1 MRRRKS
7 RLVSFTLAVVLVI
20 SSVNVG
26 NVSAAEADIG
36 MVETQAAVTTDE
48 DSTEA
53 VSEAEAE
60 TDIRKE
66 EADSQEAST
75 QQETSEIVTEAVT
88 EATTEGDV
96 ETSTEVDTE
105 EENVVSVEETIKKT
119 TAAASSGTLVYN
131 LITDKTLFD
140 IVLSAYNEGA
150 GTQKDKTNFTYG
162 DLSAYEGTFDFS
174 GAANAAS
181 VKSIEGLGCA
191 QKAQSIDM
199 SSFTSVTT
207 IPAEEFSGCAFE
219 TINLPSSITT
229 IGASA
234 FFECK
239 NLTTI
244 TLPDTLQS
252 LGKQAF
258 ASCTSLQSVH
268 STKAANT
275 LPSGLT
281 VIKEQVFLDDVSLEE
296 ITIPSF
302 ANGRIMQDEPSLFA
316 GCKKLAKVTI
326 GKSIT
331 TIPASAFSNT
341 GTDTVNG
348 LEVIFEADSQLD
360 KILGGAFSGSKL
372 ISTVDFTNC
381 NKLTT
386 IEGSAFEGA
395 EGLTTVILPNKTT
408 GTLKF
413 GDNVFAKTK
422 LTTLYKA
429 GDSAREG
436 IVLPDYVNGIGQGCF
451 YSNTAM
457 TRISLSPALTAIPDY
472 TFDGCTA
479 LAFVE
484 QRQSESNCEVKEIG
498 DCAFRSTAITNTD
511 FLMNMNK
518 LETIGYQ
525 RMDLV
530 TDYGIETVG
539 KTETQ
544 RGDEEKIKSLPLG
557 GVATSQ
563 LPIVIYDTHQKKKN
577 DREYYGSEVF
587 TNCSQLTSVKIPAS
601 VKNIGGRAFYFANYK
616 GAADTLR
623 SNITSVTWASDTAG
637 QSRNIYAEAFQGNA
651 KLETVVLPDNTNA
664 KESMNIGAYAF
675 HGCAAITKLGVAGKT
690 DNVLP
695 ASVAAIAD
703 GAFFRCQRLTN
714 ITIQS
719 KRDGT
724 CPELGIK
731 VFEQCSSLAKA
742 TVPEKIT
749 EIPRH
754 FFYNA
759 PISEFNVGNNQKI
772 GITEIGTLAFFGN
785 AFTTLDLT
793 KWTELLEIGGGAFA
807 NVDTLKESEENSK
820 NTAINATH
828 APCLTTVIL
837 PNTMKQNLF
846 INSCF
851 VYGQQSFNT
860 MKTASHAVNGE
871 VYIPDY
877 IYENAQQGM
886 FGGTALTKVVWQAD
900 TTGKNVWKSIPVFQ
914 YELCSDIKDAKD
926 VLPKGNYVTDI
937 GQGAFYASNIQSAD
951 LSAYKN
957 LKELGSGT
965 ISGSAWGISGK
976 VGVFMQCP
984 NLTSVKLPQT
994 NTGVSLVLKDN
1005 TFKNSTSLVQ
1015 VDLGSTTEIQQ
1026 YGFSGCTALGS
1037 IVFPNTLTK
1046 LGMYAFA
1053 QCTSLETVDFG
1064 KLKEIGNYGFSKCI
1078 SLNLTNS
1085 GLPDTLETIG
1095 NHAFEQDRSL
1105 GKVAFGPA
1113 LKKIDSYAFQKSG
1126 VEEVE
1131 FSRAASLETINS
1143 YAFSETA
1150 IKSFKLSGTKVAT
1163 VSTYAFYGCA
1173 SLTSASFGEE
1183 VLYIGQ
1189 NALAGCVK
1197 LSRLEFASTTTVNN
1211 EVFLNYYKNPTTQNT
1226 DYTANGGNITIVVN
1240 TPDKTTVPIGRTI
1253 TLPYY
1258 VNPKGTST
1266 FDYVLVGDTTST
1278 EEVKTH
1284 LKVSANLEDGYYWK
1298 NQTNEDTQ
1306 YKIVDEK
1313 YYEKLDATKT
1323 WKRTDIPGT
1332 NNVEVDVIDIAG
1344 VTATTEPIN
1353 LSVTCSVT
1361 FKCASNPANPSVPV
1375 SVTASKFSAKYNIE
1389 VKEVPFCADLYAD
1402 SKRTQSVP
1410 YGKTENVQATS
1421 SKKYMQYY
1429 FDINNTEAIDCT
1441 PDTYDVVVETDNPDV
1456 LYPSGST
1463 GGTKAASYE
1472 TTRGTRVNTSTQAIT
1487 PNTGSQTFYLV
1498 EAGVGTA
1505 HIKVYP
1511 KGHPEYARTYTYVVN
1526 ADIQRITLKVPDKY
1540 TSGADAGTSFN
1551 VFSSYENCLKQTAS
1565 AEDMSKYLVYS
1576 NKRIVYTSSAPEYVA
1591 VDDRGN
1597 VRILKGDKTR
1607 KTVQITATAPTSRAN
1622 STVKAT
1628 VSVRVNAQTGQ
1639 TSGGTSGGTSGA
1651 VTEDPSKPV
1660 QNNSQVVDPGSGAT
1674 YVVTK
1679 ASEKDLQGEVKFSKT
1694 TDTANVVIPDT
1705 LTINGV
1711 QYKVTTIAANAFKGN
1726 TKIKTIKLGKY
1737 IKQIDSNA
1745 FSNCKNLTKVT
1756 ISDSVTKIGKKAFY
1770 NCKKLTTVSL
1780 SSKSKLTEIGDSAF
1794 YNCSKLKKITIPAKV
1809 KKIGAKAFY
1818 NCKSLKTITIKSTVL
1833 KKVGSKAFKN
1843 IHKKA
1848 TIKVPKKKYKAYKKL
1863 LKGKGQK
1870 STVKIKK

>member
-7 RLVSFTLAVVLVI
+7 RLVSFTLAAVLVI

-26 NVSAAEADIG
+26 NVSAAEADTG

-131 LITDKTLFD
+131 LMTDKTLFD

-199 SSFTSVTT
+199 SSFTAVTT

-268 STKAANT
+268 STKADNT

-331 TIPASAFSNT
+331 TIPASAFSKT
-341 GTDTVNG
+341 GTDTADG
-348 LEVIFEADSQLD
+348 LEVVFEADSQLD
-360 KILGGAFSGSKL
+360 KILGSAFSGSKL
-372 ISTVDFTNC
+372 TGTVDFTNC

-422 LTTLYKA
+422 LTTIYEA
-429 GDSAREG
+429 GGSSSEG
-436 IVLPDYVNGIGQGCF
+436 VVLPDYVNGIGQGCF
-451 YSNTAM
+451 YSNDAM

-539 KTETQ
+539 KTETEKS
-544 RGDEEKIKSLPLG
+544 DAEKIKSLPVG

-703 GAFFRCQRLTN
+703 GAFFRCQSLTN

-719 KRDGT
+719 KKDGT

-807 NVDTLKESEENSK
+807 SADAVEESGETKRATIE
-820 NTAINATH
+820 ATH
-828 APCLTTVIL
+828 APCLTTIIL

-851 VYGQQSFNT
+851 VFGQQFFTT

-877 IYENAQQGM
+877 VFENNQQAM
-886 FGGTALTKVVWQAD
+886 FGGTGLTKVVWQAD
-900 TTGKNVWKSIPVFQ
+900 TTGKNVWESIPVSQ
-914 YELCSDIKDAKD
+914 YRSCNNIKDAKD
-926 VLPKGNYVTDI
+926 VLPKGSYVTDI
-937 GQGAFYASNIQSAD
+937 GQGAFCESGIQSAD

-965 ISGSAWGISGK
+965 LSGGP

-994 NTGVSLVLKDN
+994 NTGVSLILKN
-1005 TFKNSTSLVQ
+1005 KTFFKSESLAQ

-1026 YGFSGCTALGS
+1026 EAFSGCTALGS
-1037 IVFPNTLTK
+1037 IVFPDTLTK
-1046 LGMYAFA
+1046 LGQKAFN

-1064 KLKEIGNYGFSKCI
+1064 KLKEIGNYGFSECI

-1095 NHAFEQDRSL
+1095 TYAFWKDTNL
-1105 GKVAFGPA
+1105 GKVTFGPA
-1113 LKKIDSYAFQKSG
+1113 LKKIDSCAFQKSG
-1126 VEEVE
+1126 VEDVE

-1143 YAFSETA
+1143 YAFSETT
-1150 IKSFKLSGTKVAT
+1150 IKTFKLSGTKV
-1163 VSTYAFYGCA
+1163 VKIPSSTLYGCTN
-1173 SLTSASFGEE
+1173 LTSASFGEE
-1183 VLYIGQ
+1183 VLYIDQ
-1189 NALAGCVK
+1189 NALAGCVN
-1197 LSRLEFASTTTVNN
+1197 LSRFEFASTTTVNN
-1211 EVFLNYYKNPTTQNT
+1211 KVFYNSYTNPTNQNK

-1258 VNPKGTST
+1258 VNPKGTSG

-1298 NQTNEDTQ
+1298 KQTNEEEQ

-1313 YYEKLDATKT
+1313 YYEKLDETKI

-1332 NNVEVDVIDIAG
+1332 SNVEVDVIDIAG

-1361 FKCASNPANPSVPV
+1361 FECMPNAGVPV

-1402 SKRTQSVP
+1402 NKRTQSVP

-1456 LYPSGST
+1456 LYPSGSA

-1487 PNTGSQTFYLV
+1487 PNTGSQMFYLV
-1498 EAGVGTA
+1498 AAGVGTA

-1591 VDDRGN
+1591 VDDKGN

-1607 KTVQITATAPTSRAN
+1607 KTVQITATAPTSMAN

-1639 TSGGTSGGTSGA
+1639 TSGGTSGA

-1745 FSNCKNLTKVT
+1745 FSNCKNLTRVT

>member
-1 MRRRKS
+1 MRKRKS
-7 RLVSFTLAVVLVI
+7 RLISFTLAAVLVV

-26 NVSAAEADIG
+26 TVSATEADNG
-36 MVETQAAVTTDE
+36 KVETQAEVTTGE

-53 VSEAEAE
+53 VREAE
-60 TDIRKE
+60 TETDIQSE
-66 EADSQEAST
+66 EADSEETST
-75 QQETSEIVTEAVT
+75 QQDTEETVTEAET
-88 EATTEGDV
+88 EAITETEGDV
-96 ETSTEVDTE
+96 EASTEADTE
-105 EENVVSVEETIKKT
+105 TEDMISAEEPIEKT
-119 TAAASSGTLVYN
+119 TATASSGTLVYN
-131 LITDKTLFD
+131 LIADKTLFAM
-140 IVLSAYNEGA
+140 VLSAYNEGA
-150 GTQKDKTNFTYG
+150 SAAKTQSNFTYG
-162 DLSAYEGTFDFS
+162 DLSTYTGTLDFS
-174 GAANAAS
+174 GATNAAS

-191 QKAQSIDM
+191 KMAQSINM
-199 SSFTSVTT
+199 SKLTGVTT
-207 IPAEEFSGCAFE
+207 IPEKEFSGCTFE
-219 TINLPSSITT
+219 KIVLPSSITT

-258 ASCTSLQSVH
+258 ASCTSLKSVH
-268 STKAANT
+268 STKANNT
-275 LPSGLT
+275 LPSKLT

-296 ITIPSF
+296 IAIPSF
-302 ANGRIMQDEPSLFA
+302 ADGRIMQDEPSLFA
-316 GCKKLAKVTI
+316 NCTKLAKVTI

-341 GTDTVNG
+341 GTGTTDGLTV
-348 LEVIFEADSQLD
+348 VFEADSQLD
-360 KILGGAFSGSKL
+360 KVLGSAFSGSKL
-372 ISTVDFTNC
+372 TSTVDFTNC
-381 NKLTT
+381 KKLTT

-408 GTLKF
+408 GTMKF

-422 LTTLYKA
+422 LTTIYKA
-429 GDSAREG
+429 GAASSEG
-436 IVLPDYVNGIGQGCF
+436 VVLPDYVNGIGQGCF
-451 YSNTAM
+451 YNNTAM
-457 TRISLSPALTAIPDY
+457 TKISLSPALTAIPDY

-479 LAFVE
+479 LATVE
-484 QRQSESNCEVKEIG
+484 QRQSGSNCEVKEIG

-511 FLMNMNK
+511 FLMKMNK

-530 TDYGIETVG
+530 TDYGIEAVG

-544 RGDEEKIKSLPLG
+544 KSEAEKIKSLPLG

-601 VKNIGGRAFYFANYK
+601 VKNIGGRAFYFVNYQ
-616 GAADTLR
+616 GADSALR
-623 SNITSVTWASDTAG
+623 SNITSVTWSSDTAG
-637 QSRNIYAEAFQGNA
+637 QVRNIYAEAFQGNA

-703 GAFFRCQRLTN
+703 GAFFRCQSLTN

-719 KRDGT
+719 KKDGT

-759 PISEFNVGNNQKI
+759 PISVFNVGSNQKI

-807 NVDTLKESEENSK
+807 NVDTLKESGETK
-820 NTAINATH
+820 NTAIEATH

-837 PNTMKQNLF
+837 PNTMKQDLF

-851 VYGQQSFNT
+851 VYGQQSFTT
-860 MKTASHAVNGE
+860 MKTANHAVNGE
-871 VYIPDY
+871 VYIPHY
-877 IYENAQQGM
+877 VYENAQEAM
-886 FGGTALTKVVWQAD
+886 FGETGLTKVVWQAD
-900 TTGKNVWKSIPVFQ
+900 TTGKNVWESIPVSQ
-914 YELCSDIKDAKD
+914 YRSCNNIKDAKD
-926 VLPKGNYVTDI
+926 VLPKGSYVTDI
-937 GQGAFYASNIQSAD
+937 GQSAFRDSGIQSAD

-965 ISGSAWGISGK
+965 VSGGPF
-976 VGVFMQCP
+976 GVFMQCP

-994 NTGVSLVLKDN
+994 NTGVSLILKSK
-1005 TFKNSTSLVQ
+1005 TFFKSESLAQ

-1026 YGFSGCTALGS
+1026 YAFSGCTALGS
-1037 IVFPNTLTK
+1037 VIFPDMLTK
-1046 LGMYAFA
+1046 LGIYAFA

-1064 KLKEIGNYGFSKCI
+1064 KLKEIGNYGFSECT

-1095 NHAFEQDRSL
+1095 SYAFWKDANL
-1105 GKVAFGPA
+1105 GKAVFGPA

-1126 VEEVE
+1126 VEEIE
-1131 FSRAASLETINS
+1131 FNKAASLETLGN

-1150 IKSFKLSGTKVAT
+1150 IKSLKLSGTKVAT
-1163 VSTYAFYGCA
+1163 VPTNTFYGCA
-1173 SLTSASFGEE
+1173 SLASASFGEE
-1183 VLYIGQ
+1183 VLYIDQ
-1189 NALAGCVK
+1189 DALAGCVK
-1197 LSRLEFASTTTVNN
+1197 LSRFEFASTTTVNN
-1211 EVFLNYYKNPTTQNT
+1211 KVFYKVYSNPNTQNK

-1278 EEVKTH
+1278 EEVKSH

-1298 NQTNEDTQ
+1298 KQTNEDAQ

-1313 YYEKLDATKT
+1313 YYEKLDETKT
-1323 WKRTDIPGT
+1323 WKRTDIPG
-1332 NNVEVDVIDIAG
+1332 NSNVEVDVIDIAG
-1344 VTATTEPIN
+1344 VTATEPIN
-1353 LSVTCSVT
+1353 LSVICSVT
-1361 FKCASNPANPSVPV
+1361 FECQPNNNQPV

-1389 VKEVPFCADLYAD
+1389 VKDVPLCADLYTD
-1402 SKRTQSVP
+1402 NKRTQSVS
-1410 YGKTENVQATS
+1410 YGKTEPIQATA
-1421 SKKYMQYY
+1421 SKKFMQYY
-1429 FDINNTEAIDCT
+1429 FDINNAEAINCT
-1441 PDTYDVVVETDNPDV
+1441 PDTYDVTVETDNPDV
-1456 LYPSGST
+1456 LYPSDRSNGA
-1463 GGTKAASYE
+1463 KASSYT
-1472 TTRGTRVNTSTQAIT
+1472 TTRGTNVNASTKAIS
-1487 PNTGSQTFYLV
+1487 PNKGSQMFYLV
-1498 EAGVGTA
+1498 AAGIGTA

-1511 KGHPEYARTYTYVVN
+1511 KGHPEYAREYTYVVN
-1526 ADIQRITLKVPDKY
+1526 ADIQRITLKVPASY
-1540 TSGADAGTSFN
+1540 TSGANVGASFC
-1551 VFSSYENCLKQTAS
+1551 VFDSYENCFKQTAKV
-1565 AEDMSKYLVYS
+1565 EDMSKYQVYS
-1576 NKRIVYTSSAPEYVA
+1576 NKKIVYTSSAPDYVA

-1597 VRILKGDKTR
+1597 VRILKADTNR
-1607 KTVQITATAPTSRAN
+1607 KTVQITATAPISN
-1622 STVKAT
+1622 STGTVRAT
-1628 VSVRVNAQTGQ
+1628 ISVNINSRTGQ
-1639 TSGGTSGGTSGA
+1639 TSGGTLG
-1651 VTEDPSKPV
+1651 VPEDPSKPV
-1660 QNNSQVVDPGSGAT
+1660 QNNSKIVDPGSGAT

-1694 TDTANVVIPDT
+1694 TATGNVVIPDT

-1711 QYKVTTIAANAFKGN
+1711 QYKVTAFAADAFKGN

-1756 ISDSVTKIGKKAFY
+1756 IPASVTKIGKKAFY

-1780 SSKSKLTEIGDSAF
+1780 SSKSKITEIGDSAF
-1794 YNCSKLKKITIPAKV
+1794 YNCTKLKKITIPAKV

-1818 NCKSLKTITIKSTVL
+1818 NCKSLRTITIKSTVL

-1843 IHKKA
+1843 IYKKA
-1848 TIKVPKKKYKAYKKL
+1848 TIKVPKKKYSPYKKL

>member
-174 GAANAAS
+174 SAANAAS

-199 SSFTSVTT
+199 SSFTAVTT

-258 ASCTSLQSVH
+258 ASCTRLQSVH
-268 STKAANT
+268 STKADNT

-331 TIPASAFSNT
+331 TIPASAFSKT
-341 GTDTVNG
+341 GTDTADG
-348 LEVIFEADSQLD
+348 LEVVFEADSQLD
-360 KILGGAFSGSKL
+360 KILGSAFSGSKL
-372 ISTVDFTNC
+372 TGTVDFTNC

-395 EGLTTVILPNKTT
+395 EGLTAVILPNKTT

-422 LTTLYKA
+422 LTTIYEA
-429 GDSAREG
+429 GGSSSEG
-436 IVLPDYVNGIGQGCF
+436 VVLPDYVNGIGQGCF
-451 YSNTAM
+451 YSNDAM

-530 TDYGIETVG
+530 TDYGIEAVG
-539 KTETQ
+539 KTETEKS
-544 RGDEEKIKSLPLG
+544 DAEKIKSLPVG
-557 GVATSQ
+557 GVATSK
-563 LPIVIYDTHQKKKN
+563 LPIVIYDTHQKKMN
-577 DREYYGSEVF
+577 NREYYGSEVF

-616 GAADTLR
+616 GAADALR

-703 GAFFRCQRLTN
+703 GAFFRCQGLTN

-731 VFEQCSSLAKA
+731 MFEQCSSLAEA

-785 AFTTLDLT
+785 AFTTMDLT

-807 NVDTLKESEENSK
+807 NVDTLKESEENNK
-820 NTAINATH
+820 NTTIYATH

-837 PNTMKQNLF
+837 PNTMKQNLL

-851 VYGQQSFNT
+851 VYGQQFFTT
-860 MKTASHAVNGE
+860 MKTASHAVDGE

-877 IYENAQQGM
+877 VYENDQQGM
-886 FGGTALTKVVWQAD
+886 FGGTGLTKVVWQAD
-900 TTGKNVWKSIPVFQ
+900 TTGKNVWESIPVAQ
-914 YELCSDIKDAKD
+914 YELCNNIKDAKD
-926 VLPKGNYVTDI
+926 VLPTGSYVTDI
-937 GQGAFYASNIQSAD
+937 GQGVFCESGIQSAD

-965 ISGSAWGISGK
+965 LSGGP

-994 NTGVSLVLKDN
+994 NTGVSLILKN
-1005 TFKNSTSLVQ
+1005 KTFFKSESLAQ

-1026 YGFSGCTALGS
+1026 EAFSGCTALGF

-1046 LGMYAFA
+1046 LGQKAFN

-1064 KLKEIGNYGFSKCI
+1064 KLKEIGNNGFAECI

-1095 NHAFEQDRSL
+1095 TYAFWKDTNL

-1113 LKKIDSYAFQKSG
+1113 LKTIGSNAFQKSG

-1131 FSRAASLETINS
+1131 FSRAASLETINT

-1150 IKSFKLSGTKVAT
+1150 IETFKLSGTKV
-1163 VSTYAFYGCA
+1163 VKISNSTLYGCA

-1183 VLYIGQ
+1183 VLYIDQ
-1189 NALAGCVK
+1189 DALAGCVN

-1211 EVFLNYYKNPTTQNT
+1211 KVFYKVYTNPANQNK

-1258 VNPKGTST
+1258 VNPKGTSG

-1298 NQTNEDTQ
+1298 KQTNEEEQ

-1313 YYEKLDATKT
+1313 YYEKLDGTKT
-1323 WKRTDIPGT
+1323 WKRTDITSPT
-1332 NNVEVDVIDIAG
+1332 VEADVIDITG
-1344 VTATTEPIN
+1344 VTVTTEPIN

-1361 FKCASNPANPSVPV
+1361 FECADNK

-1402 SKRTQSVP
+1402 NKRTQSVP

-1456 LYPSGST
+1456 LYPSGSA

-1472 TTRGTRVNTSTQAIT
+1472 TTRGTKVNTSTQAIT

-1679 ASEKDLQGEVKFSKT
+1679 AGEKDLQGEVKFSKT

-1770 NCKKLTTVSL
+1770 NCKKLTSVSL

>member
-7 RLVSFTLAVVLVI
+7 RLVSFTLAAVLVI

-26 NVSAAEADIG
+26 TVSAAEADTG
-36 MVETQAAVTTDE
+36 MVETQAEVTTDE

-60 TDIRKE
+60 TDIQKE
-66 EADSQEAST
+66 EEAST
-75 QQETSEIVTEAVT
+75 QQETSETVTEAVT

-105 EENVVSVEETIKKT
+105 EEDIVSVEETIEKT
-119 TAAASSGTLVYN
+119 TATASAGTLVYN

-162 DLSAYEGTFDFS
+162 DLSAYEGAFDFS

-199 SSFTSVTT
+199 SGFTAVTT

-229 IGASA
+229 IGTSA

-331 TIPASAFSNT
+331 TIPASAFSKT
-341 GTDTVNG
+341 GTDTANG
-348 LEVIFEADSQLD
+348 LEVIFETDSQLD
-360 KILGGAFSGSKL
+360 KILGSAFSGSKL
-372 ISTVDFTNC
+372 TSTVDFTNC

-395 EGLTTVILPNKTT
+395 EGLTTVVLPNKTT

-422 LTTLYKA
+422 LTTIYEA
-429 GDSAREG
+429 GGSSSEG
-436 IVLPDYVNGIGQGCF
+436 VVLPDYVNGIGQGCF
-451 YSNTAM
+451 YSNDAM

-484 QRQSESNCEVKEIG
+484 QRQSGSSCEVKEIG

-544 RGDEEKIKSLPLG
+544 KSEAEKIKSLPVG

-601 VKNIGGRAFYFANYK
+601 VKNIGGRAFYFVNYK

-675 HGCAAITKLGVAGKT
+675 HGCAAITKLGVASKS

-703 GAFFRCQRLTN
+703 GAFFRCQSLTN

-772 GITEIGTLAFFGN
+772 GITEIGDLAFFGN

-807 NVDTLKESEENSK
+807 NVDTLIESGETK
-820 NTAINATH
+820 NTAIKATH

-877 IYENAQQGM
+877 IYENAQQAM

-926 VLPKGNYVTDI
+926 VLPKGSYVTDI

-965 ISGSAWGISGK
+965 ISGSAWGTSGK

-984 NLTSVKLPQT
+984 YLTSVKLPQT
-994 NTGVSLVLKDN
+994 NTGVSLILKDK
-1005 TFKNSTSLVQ
+1005 TFYKSESLAQ

-1026 YGFSGCTALGS
+1026 EAFSGCTALGS
-1037 IVFPNTLTK
+1037 IVFPDTLAK
-1046 LGMYAFA
+1046 LGQKAFN

-1064 KLKEIGNYGFSKCI
+1064 KLKEIGNYGFAECI

-1095 NHAFEQDRSL
+1095 TYAFQKDTNL

-1126 VEEVE
+1126 VEDVE
-1131 FSRAASLETINS
+1131 FTRAASLETINS

-1150 IKSFKLSGTKVAT
+1150 IKTFKLSGTKVVKIPSFT
-1163 VSTYAFYGCA
+1163 LYGCA

-1183 VLYIGQ
+1183 VLYIDQ
-1189 NALAGCVK
+1189 NALAGCVN
-1197 LSRLEFASTTTVNN
+1197 LSRFEFASTTTVNN
-1211 EVFLNYYKNPTTQNT
+1211 KVFYNSYKNPNTQKT

-1258 VNPKGTST
+1258 VNPKGTSG
-1266 FDYVLVGDTTST
+1266 FDYVLVGDTNSE

-1284 LKVSANLEDGYYWK
+1284 LKVSAKLLDGYYWK
-1298 NQTNEDTQ
+1298 KQTNLADEQAT
-1306 YKIVDEK
+1306 YKIVDEE
-1313 YYEKLDATKT
+1313 YYEALDATKT
-1323 WKRTDIPGT
+1323 WKRTDITGS
-1332 NNVEVDVIDIAG
+1332 NVEVDVIDIAG

-1353 LSVTCSVT
+1353 LSVTCSLT
-1361 FKCASNPANPSVPV
+1361 FECAPNSGAAV

-1410 YGKTENVQATS
+1410 YGKTETIQATS

-1463 GGTKAASYE
+1463 GGAKVSSYE
-1472 TTRGTRVNTSTQAIT
+1472 TTKGTRVNTSTQTIS
-1487 PNTGSQTFYLV
+1487 PNTGSQMFYLV

-1526 ADIQRITLKVPDKY
+1526 ADIQRITLKVPNAY
-1540 TSGADAGTSFN
+1540 TSGANVGATFN
-1551 VFSSYENCLKQTAS
+1551 VFSSYENCLKQTAV

-1576 NKRIVYTSSAPEYVA
+1576 NRRIVYTSAAPEYVS

-1597 VRILKGDKTR
+1597 VRILKADKTR
-1607 KTVQITATAPTSRAN
+1607 KTVQITATAPTSSAN
-1622 STVKAT
+1622 STIKAT
-1628 VSVRVNAQTGQ
+1628 VSVVVNAQTGQ
-1639 TSGGTSGGTSGA
+1639 TSGGNTGA
-1651 VTEDPSKPV
+1651 VTDDPSKPV

-1674 YVVTK
+1674 YIVTK

-1770 NCKKLTTVSL
+1770 NCKKLTTISL

-1848 TIKVPKKKYKAYKKL
+1848 TIKVPKKKYTAYKKL

>member
-7 RLVSFTLAVVLVI
+7 RLVSFTLAAVLVI

-26 NVSAAEADIG
+26 NVSAAEADTG

-131 LITDKTLFD
+131 LMTDKTLFD

-199 SSFTSVTT
+199 SSFTAVTT

-268 STKAANT
+268 STKADNT

-331 TIPASAFSNT
+331 TIPASAFSKT
-341 GTDTVNG
+341 GTDTADG
-348 LEVIFEADSQLD
+348 LEVVFEADSQLD
-360 KILGGAFSGSKL
+360 KILGSAFSGSKL
-372 ISTVDFTNC
+372 TGTVDFTNC

-422 LTTLYKA
+422 LTTIYEA
-429 GDSAREG
+429 GGSSSEG
-436 IVLPDYVNGIGQGCF
+436 VVLPDYVNGIGQGCF
-451 YSNTAM
+451 YSNDAM

-539 KTETQ
+539 KTETEKS
-544 RGDEEKIKSLPLG
+544 DAEKIKSLPVG

-703 GAFFRCQRLTN
+703 GAFFRCQSLTN

-719 KRDGT
+719 KKDGT

-807 NVDTLKESEENSK
+807 SADAVEESGETKRATIE
-820 NTAINATH
+820 ATH
-828 APCLTTVIL
+828 APCLTTIIL

-851 VYGQQSFNT
+851 VFGQQFFTT

-877 IYENAQQGM
+877 VFENNQQAM
-886 FGGTALTKVVWQAD
+886 FGGTGLTKVVWQAD
-900 TTGKNVWKSIPVFQ
+900 TTGKNVWESIPVSQ
-914 YELCSDIKDAKD
+914 YRSCNNIKDAKD
-926 VLPKGNYVTDI
+926 VLPKGSYVTDI
-937 GQGAFYASNIQSAD
+937 GQGAFCESGIQSAD

-965 ISGSAWGISGK
+965 LSGGP

-994 NTGVSLVLKDN
+994 NTGVSLILKN
-1005 TFKNSTSLVQ
+1005 KTFFKSESLAQ

-1026 YGFSGCTALGS
+1026 EAFSGCTALGS
-1037 IVFPNTLTK
+1037 IVFPDTLTK
-1046 LGMYAFA
+1046 LGQKAFN

-1064 KLKEIGNYGFSKCI
+1064 KLKEIGNYGFSECI

-1095 NHAFEQDRSL
+1095 TYAFWKDTNL
-1105 GKVAFGPA
+1105 GKVTFGPA
-1113 LKKIDSYAFQKSG
+1113 LKKIDSCAFQKSG
-1126 VEEVE
+1126 VEDVE

-1143 YAFSETA
+1143 YAFSETT
-1150 IKSFKLSGTKVAT
+1150 IKTFKLSGTKV
-1163 VSTYAFYGCA
+1163 VKIPSSTLYGCTN
-1173 SLTSASFGEE
+1173 LTSASFGEE
-1183 VLYIGQ
+1183 VLYIDQ
-1189 NALAGCVK
+1189 NALAGCVN
-1197 LSRLEFASTTTVNN
+1197 LSRFEFASTTTVNN
-1211 EVFLNYYKNPTTQNT
+1211 KVFYNSYTNPTNQNK

-1258 VNPKGTST
+1258 VNPKGTSG

-1298 NQTNEDTQ
+1298 KQTNEEEQ

-1313 YYEKLDATKT
+1313 YYEKLDETKI

-1332 NNVEVDVIDIAG
+1332 SNVEVDVIDIAG

-1361 FKCASNPANPSVPV
+1361 FECMPNAGVSV

-1402 SKRTQSVP
+1402 NKRTQSVP

-1456 LYPSGST
+1456 LYPSGSA

-1487 PNTGSQTFYLV
+1487 PNTGSQMFYLV
-1498 EAGVGTA
+1498 AAGVGTA

-1591 VDDRGN
+1591 VDDKGN

-1607 KTVQITATAPTSRAN
+1607 KTVQITATAPTSMAN

-1639 TSGGTSGGTSGA
+1639 TSGGTSGA

>member
-7 RLVSFTLAVVLVI
+7 RLVSFTLAAVLVI

-26 NVSAAEADIG
+26 TVSAAEADADK
-36 MVETQAAVTTDE
+36 VETQAEVITDE

-53 VSEAEAE
+53 VSEAE
-60 TDIRKE
+60 TDIQKE
-66 EADSQEAST
+66 EVDSEEAST
-75 QQETSEIVTEAVT
+75 QQDTAEAVTEAVT
-88 EATTEGDV
+88 ETTTEGDV
-96 ETSTEVDTE
+96 ETSTEADTE
-105 EENVVSVEETIKKT
+105 AEDIVSVEETIEKT
-119 TAAASSGTLVYN
+119 TVTASAGTLVYN
-131 LITDKTLFD
+131 LMTDKTLFNM
-140 IVLSAYNEGA
+140 VLSAYNEGA
-150 GTQKDKTNFTYG
+150 GAQKNKNNFTYG
-162 DLSAYEGTFDFS
+162 DLSAYTGVLDFS
-174 GAANAAS
+174 STANAAS
-181 VKSIEGLGCA
+181 VRSIAGLGCA
-191 QKAQSIDM
+191 KKAQSINI
-199 SSFTSVTT
+199 SSFTGVTT
-207 IPAEEFSGCAFE
+207 IPAEEFSGCAFQ
-219 TINLPSSITT
+219 TIVLPSSITT
-229 IGASA
+229 IGTSA

-258 ASCTSLQSVH
+258 ASCTSLKSVH
-268 STKAANT
+268 STKKNNT

-281 VIKEQVFLDDVSLEE
+281 VIKEQVFLDDTSLEE
-296 ITIPSF
+296 IAIPSF

-316 GCKKLAKVTI
+316 GCTKLARVTI

-331 TIPASAFSNT
+331 TIPASAFSKT
-341 GTDTVNG
+341 GTGTAGG
-348 LEVIFEADSQLD
+348 LEVVFEADSQLD
-360 KILGGAFSGSKL
+360 KVLGSAFSGSKL
-372 ISTVDFTNC
+372 TSTVDFTNC
-381 NKLTT
+381 KKLTT

-395 EGLTTVILPNKTT
+395 EGLTTVILPNKTS
-408 GTLKF
+408 GTMKF

-422 LTTLYKA
+422 LTTIYKA
-429 GDSAREG
+429 GAASSEG
-436 IVLPDYVNGIGQGCF
+436 VVLPDYVNGIGQGCF
-451 YSNTAM
+451 YNNTVM

-479 LAFVE
+479 LATVE
-484 QRQSESNCEVKEIG
+484 QRQSGSNCEVKEIG

-511 FLMNMNK
+511 FLMKMNK

-544 RGDEEKIKSLPLG
+544 KSEAEKIKSLPLG

-601 VKNIGGRAFYFANYK
+601 VKNIGGRAFYFVNYR
-616 GAADTLR
+616 GATDALR

-637 QSRNIYAEAFQGNA
+637 QVRNIYAEAFQGNA
-651 KLETVVLPDNTNA
+651 KLETVVLPDNANA
-664 KESMNIGAYAF
+664 KESLNIGAYAF

-695 ASVAAIAD
+695 ASVASIVA
-703 GAFFRCQRLTN
+703 GAFFRCQSLTN

-724 CPELGIK
+724 CPALGIK
-731 VFEQCSSLAKA
+731 VFEQCSSLAEA

-807 NVDTLKESEENSK
+807 NVDTLKESEETNKS
-820 NTAINATH
+820 TPIYATH

-837 PNTMKQNLF
+837 PNTMKQDLF

-851 VYGQQSFNT
+851 VYGQQSFTT
-860 MKTASHAVNGE
+860 MKTANRAVNGE

-877 IYENAQQGM
+877 VYENAQEAM
-886 FGGTALTKVVWQAD
+886 FGETGLTKVVWQAD
-900 TTGKNVWKSIPVFQ
+900 TTGKNVWESIPVSQ
-914 YELCSDIKDAKD
+914 YRSCNNIKDAKD
-926 VLPKGNYVTDI
+926 VLPKGSYVTDI
-937 GQGAFYASNIQSAD
+937 GQSAFRDSGIQSAD

-965 ISGSAWGISGK
+965 VSGGPF
-976 VGVFMQCP
+976 GVFMQCP

-994 NTGVSLVLKDN
+994 NTGVSLILKN
-1005 TFKNSTSLVQ
+1005 KTFFKSENLAQ

-1026 YGFSGCTALGS
+1026 EAFSGCTALGS
-1037 IVFPNTLTK
+1037 IVFPDTLTK
-1046 LGMYAFA
+1046 LGQKAFN

-1064 KLKEIGNYGFSKCI
+1064 KLKEIGNYGFAECI

-1095 NHAFEQDRSL
+1095 TYAFWKDTNL

-1113 LKKIDSYAFQKSG
+1113 LKKIDFNAFQKSG

-1131 FSRAASLETINS
+1131 FSRAASLETINT

-1150 IKSFKLSGTKVAT
+1150 IETFKLSGTKV
-1163 VSTYAFYGCA
+1163 VKISNSTLYGCA

-1183 VLYIGQ
+1183 VLYIDQ
-1189 NALAGCVK
+1189 DALAGCVN

-1211 EVFLNYYKNPTTQNT
+1211 KVFYKVYSNPTNGNK

-1258 VNPKGTST
+1258 VNPKGTSG

-1284 LKVSANLEDGYYWK
+1284 LKISANLEDGYYWK
-1298 NQTNEDTQ
+1298 KQTNEEEQ

-1313 YYEKLDATKT
+1313 YYEKLDETKT
-1323 WKRTDIPGT
+1323 WKRTDITSPT
-1332 NNVEVDVIDIAG
+1332 VEADVIDITG

-1361 FKCASNPANPSVPV
+1361 FECADNK

-1402 SKRTQSVP
+1402 NKRTQSVP

-1441 PDTYDVVVETDNPDV
+1441 PDTYDVVVETDNPNV
-1456 LYPSGST
+1456 LYPSGSP
-1463 GGTKAASYE
+1463 GGTKAVSYE
-1472 TTRGTRVNTSTQAIT
+1472 TTKGTRVNTSTQTIS
-1487 PNTGSQTFYLV
+1487 PNTGSQMFYLV

-1607 KTVQITATAPTSRAN
+1607 KTVQITATAPTSMAN

-1639 TSGGTSGGTSGA
+1639 TSGGTSGA

-1694 TDTANVVIPDT
+1694 MDTANVVIPDT

>member
-7 RLVSFTLAVVLVI
+7 RLVSFTLAAVLVI

-26 NVSAAEADIG
+26 NVSAAEVDTG

-96 ETSTEVDTE
+96 ESSTEVDTE

-131 LITDKTLFD
+131 LMTDKTLFD

-162 DLSAYEGTFDFS
+162 DLSAYEGIFDFS

-199 SSFTSVTT
+199 SSFTAVTT

-268 STKAANT
+268 STEAANT

-331 TIPASAFSNT
+331 TIPVSAFSKT
-341 GTDTVNG
+341 GTDTADG
-348 LEVIFEADSQLD
+348 LEVVFEADSQLD
-360 KILGGAFSGSKL
+360 KILGSAFSGSKL
-372 ISTVDFTNC
+372 TGTVDFTNC

-422 LTTLYKA
+422 LTTIYEA
-429 GDSAREG
+429 GGSSSEG
-436 IVLPDYVNGIGQGCF
+436 VVLPDYVNGIGQGCF
-451 YSNTAM
+451 YSNDAM

-530 TDYGIETVG
+530 TDYGIEAVG
-539 KTETQ
+539 KTETEKS
-544 RGDEEKIKSLPLG
+544 DAEKIKSLPVG
-557 GVATSQ
+557 GVATSK
-563 LPIVIYDTHQKKKN
+563 LPIVIYDTHQKKMN
-577 DREYYGSEVF
+577 NREYYGSEVF

-616 GAADTLR
+616 GAADALR
-623 SNITSVTWASDTAG
+623 SNITSVMWASDTAG

-675 HGCAAITKLGVAGKT
+675 HGCAAITKLGVEGKT

-703 GAFFRCQRLTN
+703 GAFFRCQSLTN

-785 AFTTLDLT
+785 AFTTMDLT
-793 KWTELLEIGGGAFA
+793 KWTELVEIGGGAFA
-807 NVDTLKESEENSK
+807 NVDTLIESGETKNT
-820 NTAINATH
+820 NTAIEATH

-851 VYGQQSFNT
+851 VYGQQSFTT

-877 IYENAQQGM
+877 VYENDQEAM
-886 FGGTALTKVVWQAD
+886 FGETGLTKVVWQAD
-900 TTGKNVWKSIPVFQ
+900 TTGKNVWESIPVSQ
-914 YELCSDIKDAKD
+914 YRSCNNIKDAKD
-926 VLPKGNYVTDI
+926 VLPKGSYVTDI
-937 GQGAFYASNIQSAD
+937 GQSAFRDSGIQSAD

-965 ISGSAWGISGK
+965 VSGGPF
-976 VGVFMQCP
+976 GVFMQCS

-994 NTGVSLVLKDN
+994 NTGVSLILKEK
-1005 TFKNSTSLVQ
+1005 TFFKSESLEQ
-1015 VDLGSTTEIQQ
+1015 VDLGSTTEIQK
-1026 YGFSGCTALGS
+1026 YAFSGCTALGT
-1037 IVFPNTLTK
+1037 IVFPDTLTK
-1046 LGMYAFA
+1046 LGERAFE

-1095 NHAFEQDRSL
+1095 NHAFEQDTNL

-1126 VEEVE
+1126 VEDVE

-1143 YAFSETA
+1143 GAFSETA
-1150 IKSFKLSGTKVAT
+1150 IRSFKLSGTKVAQISSDT
-1163 VSTYAFYGCA
+1163 FYGCIN
-1173 SLTSASFGEE
+1173 LTSASFGEE
-1183 VLYIGQ
+1183 VLYINQ
-1189 NALAGCVK
+1189 NALAGCVN
-1197 LSRLEFASTTTVNN
+1197 LSRFEFASTTTVNN
-1211 EVFLNYYKNPTTQNT
+1211 KVFYKSYTNPTNQNK
-1226 DYTANGGNITIVVN
+1226 DYTANGKSITIVVN
-1240 TPDKTTVPIGRTI
+1240 PPDKTTVPIGRTI

-1258 VNPKGTST
+1258 VNPKGTSG
-1266 FDYVLVGDTTST
+1266 FDYVLVGDTNSE

-1284 LKVSANLEDGYYWK
+1284 LKVSAKLLDGYYWK
-1298 NQTNEDTQ
+1298 KQTNLADEQAT

-1313 YYEKLDATKT
+1313 YYEALDATKT
-1323 WKRTDIPGT
+1323 WKRTDITSPT
-1332 NNVEVDVIDIAG
+1332 VEADVIDITG

-1361 FKCASNPANPSVPV
+1361 FECADNV
-1375 SVTASKFSAKYNIE
+1375 SVTASDFSVKYNIE

-1456 LYPSGST
+1456 LYPSGSA

-1472 TTRGTRVNTSTQAIT
+1472 TTRGTKVNTSTQAIT
-1487 PNTGSQTFYLV
+1487 PNTSSQTFYLV

-1576 NKRIVYTSSAPEYVA
+1576 NKRIVYTSSDPEYVA

-1607 KTVQITATAPTSRAN
+1607 KTVQITATAPTSMAN

-1639 TSGGTSGGTSGA
+1639 TSGGTSGA

-1780 SSKSKLTEIGDSAF
+1780 SGKSKLTEIGDSAF

>member
-1 MRRRKS
+1 MRKKRS
-7 RLVSFTLAVVLVI
+7 RLVSFTLAAVLVI

-26 NVSAAEADIG
+26 TVSAAEADASK
-36 MVETQAAVTTDE
+36 VETQAEVITDE

-53 VSEAEAE
+53 VSEAE
-60 TDIRKE
+60 TDIQKE
-66 EADSQEAST
+66 EADSEEAST
-75 QQETSEIVTEAVT
+75 QQDTTEAVTEAVT
-88 EATTEGDV
+88 ETTTEGDV
-96 ETSTEVDTE
+96 ETSTEADTE
-105 EENVVSVEETIKKT
+105 AEDIVSVEETIEKT
-119 TAAASSGTLVYN
+119 TVTASAGTLVYN
-131 LITDKTLFD
+131 LMTDKTLFNM
-140 IVLSAYNEGA
+140 VLSAYNEGA
-150 GTQKDKTNFTYG
+150 GAQKNKNNFTYG
-162 DLSAYEGTFDFS
+162 DLSAYTGVLDFS
-174 GAANAAS
+174 STANAAS
-181 VKSIEGLGCA
+181 VRSIAGLGCA
-191 QKAQSIDM
+191 KKAQSINI
-199 SSFTSVTT
+199 SSFTGVTT
-207 IPAEEFSGCAFE
+207 IPAEEFSGCAFQ
-219 TINLPSSITT
+219 TIVLPSSITT
-229 IGASA
+229 IGTSA

-258 ASCTSLQSVH
+258 ASCTSLKSVH
-268 STKAANT
+268 STKKNNT

-281 VIKEQVFLDDVSLEE
+281 VIKEQVFLDDTSLEE
-296 ITIPSF
+296 IAIPSF

-316 GCKKLAKVTI
+316 GCTKLARVTI

-331 TIPASAFSNT
+331 TIPASAFSKT
-341 GTDTVNG
+341 GTGTAGG
-348 LEVIFEADSQLD
+348 LEVVFEADSQLD
-360 KILGGAFSGSKL
+360 KVLGSAFSGSKL
-372 ISTVDFTNC
+372 TSTVDFTNC
-381 NKLTT
+381 KKLTT

-395 EGLTTVILPNKTT
+395 EGLTTVILPNKTS
-408 GTLKF
+408 GTMKF

-422 LTTLYKA
+422 LTTIYKA
-429 GDSAREG
+429 GAASSEG
-436 IVLPDYVNGIGQGCF
+436 VVLPDYVNGIGQGCF
-451 YSNTAM
+451 YNNTVM

-479 LAFVE
+479 LATVE
-484 QRQSESNCEVKEIG
+484 QRQSGSNCEVKEIG

-511 FLMNMNK
+511 FLMKMNK

-544 RGDEEKIKSLPLG
+544 KSEAEKIKSLPLG

-601 VKNIGGRAFYFANYK
+601 VKNIGGRAFYFVNYR
-616 GAADTLR
+616 GATDALR

-637 QSRNIYAEAFQGNA
+637 QVRNIYAEAFQGNA
-651 KLETVVLPDNTNA
+651 KLETVVLPDNANA
-664 KESMNIGAYAF
+664 KESLNIGAYAF

-695 ASVAAIAD
+695 ASVASIAA
-703 GAFFRCQRLTN
+703 GAFFRCQSLTN

-724 CPELGIK
+724 CPALGIK

-759 PISEFNVGNNQKI
+759 PISVFNVGSNQKI
-772 GITEIGTLAFFGN
+772 GITKIGDLAFFGN

-793 KWTELLEIGGGAFA
+793 KWTELVEIGGGAFA
-807 NVDTLKESEENSK
+807 NVDTLIESGETK
-820 NTAINATH
+820 NTAIHATH

-851 VYGQQSFNT
+851 VFGQSDFNT

-877 IYENAQQGM
+877 VYENAQQAM
-886 FGGTALTKVVWQAD
+886 FGGTGLKKVVWQAD

-914 YELCSDIKDAKD
+914 YEVCSNIRDAKD
-926 VLPKGNYVTDI
+926 VLPTGTYVTSI
-937 GQGAFYASNIQSAD
+937 GQGAFYNSDIQSAD

-957 LKELGSGT
+957 LKELGSGA

-984 NLTSVKLPQT
+984 YLTSVKLPQT
-994 NTGVSLVLKDN
+994 NTGVSLLVKDK
-1005 TFKNSTSLVQ
+1005 TFFKSVNLVQ
-1015 VDLGSTTEIQQ
+1015 VELGSTAEIQQ
-1026 YGFSGCTALGS
+1026 EAFSGCAALRS

-1046 LGMYAFA
+1046 IGQKAFN
-1053 QCTSLETVDFG
+1053 QCTSLETVNFG
-1064 KLKEIGNYGFSKCI
+1064 KLKEIGNYGFSECT

-1085 GLPDTLETIG
+1085 GLPNTLETIG
-1095 NHAFEQDRSL
+1095 TYAFWKDTNL
-1105 GKVAFGPA
+1105 GKVVFGPA

-1131 FSRAASLETINS
+1131 FSKAARLETINA

-1150 IKSFKLSGTKVAT
+1150 IRSFKLSGTKVAKIPT
-1163 VSTYAFYGCA
+1163 FTLYGCT

-1183 VLYIGQ
+1183 VLYIDQ
-1189 NALAGCVK
+1189 NALAGCRN
-1197 LSRLEFASTTTVNN
+1197 LSRFEFASTATVNN
-1211 EVFLNYYKNPTTQNT
+1211 KVFYNSYRNPTTQNV

-1258 VNPKGTST
+1258 ANPKGTSG
-1266 FDYVLVGDTTST
+1266 FDYVLVGDMNST

-1284 LKVSANLEDGYYWK
+1284 LKVSAKLLDGYYWK
-1298 NQTNEDTQ
+1298 KQTNLADEQ
-1306 YKIVDEK
+1306 AAYKIVDKK
-1313 YYEKLDATKT
+1313 YYEALAATKT
-1323 WKRTDIPGT
+1323 WKRTDITGS
-1332 NNVEVDVIDIAG
+1332 NVEVDVIDIAG

-1353 LSVTCSVT
+1353 LSVTCSLT
-1361 FKCASNPANPSVPV
+1361 FECAPNAGVPV

-1402 SKRTQSVP
+1402 SRRTQSVA
-1410 YGKTENVQATS
+1410 YGKTEKIQATA
-1421 SKKYMQYY
+1421 SKKYVQYY
-1429 FDINNTEAIDCT
+1429 FDINNTEAINCT
-1441 PDTYDVVVETDNPDV
+1441 PDTYDVVVETDNPNV

-1463 GGTKAASYE
+1463 GGTKVSSYA
-1472 TTRGTRVNTSTQAIT
+1472 TTNGTRVNTSTQTIS
-1487 PNTGSQTFYLV
+1487 PNTGSQMFYLV
-1498 EAGVGTA
+1498 AAGIGTA

-1511 KGHPEYARTYTYVVN
+1511 KGHPEYARVYTYVVN
-1526 ADIQRITLKVPDKY
+1526 ADIQRITLKVPDSY
-1540 TSGADAGTSFN
+1540 ANGAN
-1551 VFSSYENCLKQTAS
+1551 VGAAFCVFDSYENCFKQTAK
-1565 AEDMSKYLVYS
+1565 AQDMSKYPVYS
-1576 NKRIVYTSSAPEYVA
+1576 NMKIVYTSSDPEYVS

-1597 VRILKGDKTR
+1597 VRILKADTYK
-1607 KTVQITATAPTSRAN
+1607 KTVQITATAPISN
-1622 STVKAT
+1622 STSTVRAS
-1628 VSVRVNAQTGQ
+1628 VSVRVNSRTGQ
-1639 TSGGTSGGTSGA
+1639 TSGGASG
-1651 VTEDPSKPV
+1651 VLEDPSKPL
-1660 QNNSQVVDPGSGAT
+1660 QNNSKVKDPASGTT

-1679 ASEKDLQGEVKFSKT
+1679 VSQKDLQGEVKFSKT
-1694 TDTANVVIPDT
+1694 TGTANVVIPDT

-1711 QYKVTTIAANAFKGN
+1711 RYKVTTIAADAFKGN

-1780 SSKSKLTEIGDSAF
+1780 SSKSKVTEIGDSAF

-1818 NCKSLKTITIKSTVL
+1818 NCKSLKTITVKSTVL

-1848 TIKVPKKKYKAYKKL
+1848 TIKVPKKKYSAYKRL

>member
-1 MRRRKS
+1 MRRKKS
-7 RLVSFTLAVVLVI
+7 RLVSFTLAAVLVI

-26 NVSAAEADIG
+26 TVSAAEADTG
-36 MVETQAAVTTDE
+36 MVETQAEVATDE

-60 TDIRKE
+60 TDIQKE
-66 EADSQEAST
+66 EADSEAVST
-75 QQETSEIVTEAVT
+75 QQDTSEAVT
-88 EATTEGDV
+88 EEVTETTTEGDV
-96 ETSTEVDTE
+96 ETPAEVDTE
-105 EENVVSVEETIKKT
+105 EEDIVSVEETIEKT
-119 TAAASSGTLVYN
+119 TATASEGTLVYN
-131 LITDKTLFD
+131 LIADKTLFD

-150 GTQKDKTNFTYG
+150 ATQKDKTNFTYG
-162 DLSAYEGTFDFS
+162 DLSAYEGAFDFS
-174 GAANAAS
+174 SAANAAS

-191 QKAQSIDM
+191 QKVQSIDM
-199 SSFTSVTT
+199 SGFTGVTT

-229 IGASA
+229 IGTQA

-252 LGKQAF
+252 LGQQAF

-296 ITIPSF
+296 IAIPSF

-326 GKSIT
+326 GESIT
-331 TIPASAFSNT
+331 TIPASAFSRA
-341 GTDTVNG
+341 GTDTTDG

-360 KILGGAFSGSKL
+360 KILGSAFSGSKL
-372 ISTVDFTNC
+372 ADTVDFTNC
-381 NKLTT
+381 DKLTS
-386 IEGSAFEGA
+386 IESSAFEGA

-422 LTTLYKA
+422 LTTIYEA
-429 GDSAREG
+429 GGSSSEG
-436 IVLPDYVNGIGQGCF
+436 VVLPDYVNGIGQGCF
-451 YSNTAM
+451 YSNDAM

-479 LAFVE
+479 LAEVE
-484 QRQSESNCEVKEIG
+484 QRQSGSSCEVKEIG

-544 RGDEEKIKSLPLG
+544 KSEAEKVKSLPVG

-563 LPIVIYDTHQKKKN
+563 LPITIYDTHQKKKSN
-577 DREYYGSEVF
+577 TEYYGSEVF

-601 VKNIGGRAFYFANYK
+601 VKNIGGRAFYFVNYK
-616 GAADTLR
+616 GASDALR

-637 QSRNIYAEAFQGNA
+637 QTRNIYAEAFQGNA
-651 KLETVVLPDNTNA
+651 NLETVVLPDNTNA

-675 HGCAAITKLGVAGKT
+675 HGCAAITKLGVAGET

-695 ASVAAIAD
+695 ASVASIAD
-703 GAFFRCQRLTN
+703 GAFFRCQSLPN

-719 KRDGT
+719 MRSGA

-759 PISEFNVGNNQKI
+759 PINEFNVGNNQKI
-772 GITEIGTLAFFGN
+772 GITKIGDLAFMGN

-793 KWTELLEIGGGAFA
+793 KYTELIEIGGGAFA
-807 NVDTLKESEENSK
+807 NVDTLIESGETK
-820 NTAINATH
+820 TTAIGASH

-851 VYGQQSFNT
+851 VYGQLYFTT

-877 IYENAQQGM
+877 VYENNQQAM
-886 FGGTALTKVVWQAD
+886 FGGTGLTKVVWQAD
-900 TTGKNVWKSIPVFQ
+900 TTGKNVWESIPVYQ
-914 YELCSDIKDAKD
+914 YTHCINIVDAKD
-926 VLPKGNYVTDI
+926 VLPTGTYVTDI
-937 GQGAFYASNIQSAD
+937 GQGAFYDSYIQSAD

-965 ISGSAWGISGK
+965 ISGSAWGVSGK

-984 NLTSVKLPQT
+984 DLTSVKLPQT
-994 NTGVSLVLKDN
+994 NTGVSLVVKDK
-1005 TFKNSTSLVQ
+1005 TFFKSESLTQ
-1015 VDLGSTTEIQQ
+1015 VDLGSTTEIAQEA
-1026 YGFSGCTALGS
+1026 FSGCTSLGS
-1037 IVFPNTLTK
+1037 IVFPDTLTK
-1046 LGMYAFA
+1046 LGQKAFN

-1064 KLKEIGNYGFSKCI
+1064 KLKEIGNYGFSECI

-1095 NHAFEQDRSL
+1095 TYAFWKDTNL

-1126 VEEVE
+1126 VTEAD
-1131 FSRAASLETINS
+1131 FTKAASLETINS

-1150 IKSFKLSGTKVAT
+1150 IKSFKLSGTKVVKIPSFT
-1163 VSTYAFYGCA
+1163 LYGCA
-1173 SLTSASFGEE
+1173 SLTSASFGDE
-1183 VLYIGQ
+1183 VLYIDQ
-1189 NALAGCVK
+1189 NALAGCLN
-1197 LSRLEFASTTTVNN
+1197 LSRFEFASTTTVNN
-1211 EVFLNYYKNPTTQNT
+1211 KVFYNYYTNPTTQNK
-1226 DYTANGGNITIVVN
+1226 DYTANGGTITIVVN
-1240 TPDKTTVPIGRTI
+1240 TPDKTTIPIGRTI

-1258 VNPKGTST
+1258 VNPKGTSG
-1266 FDYVLVGDTTST
+1266 FDYVLVGDQNSE

-1284 LKVSANLEDGYYWK
+1284 LKVSAKLLDGYYWK
-1298 NQTNEDTQ
+1298 KQTNLADEQAT
-1306 YKIVDEK
+1306 YKIVDEE
-1313 YYEKLDATKT
+1313 YYEALDATKT
-1323 WKRTDIPGT
+1323 WKRTDIT
-1332 NNVEVDVIDIAG
+1332 SSTVEVDVIDIAG

-1353 LSVTCSVT
+1353 LSVTCSLT
-1361 FKCASNPANPSVPV
+1361 FECAPNNGTAV

-1389 VKEVPFCADLYAD
+1389 VKEVPFCADLYTD
-1402 SKRTQSVP
+1402 NKRTQSVP
-1410 YGKTENVQATS
+1410 YGQTEKIQATT

-1429 FDINNTEAIDCT
+1429 FDINNAEEIDCT

-1456 LYPSGST
+1456 LYPSGTAS
-1463 GGTKAASYE
+1463 GTKAASYE
-1472 TTRGTRVNTSTQAIT
+1472 TTRGTNTSKQPIT
-1487 PNTGSQTFYLV
+1487 PNTGSQMFYLV

-1526 ADIQRITLKVPDKY
+1526 ADIQRITLKIPNDY
-1540 TSGADAGTSFN
+1540 TNGADVGVSFS
-1551 VFSSYENCLKQTAS
+1551 VFDSYENCLKQTAK

-1576 NKRIVYTSSAPEYVA
+1576 NRKITYTSSDPEYVA

-1597 VRILKGDKTR
+1597 VKILKADKSR
-1607 KTVQITATAPTSRAN
+1607 KTVTITATAPTSNAN

-1639 TSGGTSGGTSGA
+1639 TSGGTSGA

-1660 QNNSQVVDPGSGAT
+1660 QNNSEVVDPGSGAT

-1737 IKQIDSNA
+1737 IKQIESNA

-1780 SSKSKLTEIGDSAF
+1780 SGKSKLTEIGDSAF

-1848 TIKVPKKKYKAYKKL
+1848 TIKVPKKKYTAYKKL